1 MRQDKY
7 AVIISNFGNRSD
19 RFLSG
24 YGEDRTLPQ
33 LFDTATRVPDLSGV
47 EIVGT
52 WHITPR
58 NVTDIREQLAS
69 HNLKLVSII
78 PDQFASQVW
87 SRGAFTAKDAT
98 VRAQAV
104 AETKQMMD
112 IAAELGCDLINIW
125 NGQDG
130 YDYPL
135 QADYI
140 QERDWLTEGIRACA
154 QHRRD
159 VRLSLEYKIKEPR
172 THSYLGNVCGA
183 LLVALEVGLPN
194 VGVTI
199 DVGHALTA
207 YEDVGESVA
216 ILTRAGNK
224 LFHMHFNDNYRL
236 WDDDMIVGS
245 VHTIEYLELLYW
257 LDRAGYDGFLSMDQ
271 YPYREDPEGAIA
283 ESIQWLKALRG
294 VVNRAGADRIT
305 DVIRRGDAI
314 EASRLMRQTMLG
326 A

>member
-1 MRQDKY
+1 MQEDKY

-24 YGEDRTLPQ
+24 YGEDRTLAE
-33 LFDTATRVPDLSGV
+33 LFDTAARVPDLSGV

-52 WHITPR
+52 WHITPA
-58 NVTDIREQLAS
+58 NVGDIREQLTS

-87 SRGAFTAKDAT
+87 SRGAFTAKDAK
-98 VRAQAV
+98 VRAQAIV
-104 AETKQMMD
+104 ETKEMMD

-154 QHRRD
+154 QHRGD

-207 YEDVGESVA
+207 YENVGESVA

-257 LDRAGYDGFLSMDQ
+257 LDRVGYEGFLSMDQ

-294 VVNRAGADRIT
+294 VVNRAGANRIT
-305 DVIRRGDAI
+305 DIIRRGDAI
-314 EASRLMRQTMLG
+314 EASRLIRETMLG